1 MMACKGYQQVSLVY
15 ENYPESMIRAGWV
28 LAVWD
33 SKEKGL
39 TFVGTAG
46 SWFESHW
53 KRHDRSCEGPDFFR
67 CFFFVQIRSW
77 SLRKFRNFV
86 CRDTVMLLWNVLP
99 IWNNSDWLRPPSM
112 LVVSQFYFFQTT
124 KTKRFFLRRQEGV
137 ESKITSNFS
146 SNVSSNFSEIQ
157 SRRERSHPGT
167 ERLGMEIYAAVPL
180 RGWFPR
186 SFKKKGNGIH
196 WRNVSCIPC
205 QHSDLQFS
213 WAKCPDPGCM
223 VACLNRTGCSRERFE
238 KTWKDQRTEGWRGAL
253 EACIYFLLKKGRFQE
268 KR

>member
-1 MMACKGYQQVSLVY
+1 MT
-15 ENYPESMIRAGWV
+15 E
-28 LAVWD
+28 AVKD
-33 SKEKGL
+33 LIFSG
-39 TFVGTAG
+39 
-46 SWFESHW
+46 
-53 KRHDRSCEGPDFFR
+53 
-67 CFFFVQIRSW
+67 FFFVQIRSW
-77 SLRKFRNFV
+77 SLRKFRNFA

-99 IWNNSDWLRPPSM
+99 IWNNSDSLRPPSM

-180 RGWFPR
+180 RGWFPG
-186 SFKKKGNGIH
+186 SFKKKETGFTGETFHAFHASTLTFNL
-196 WRNVSCIPC
+196 V
-205 QHSDLQFS
+205 

-223 VACLNRTGCSRERFE
+223 VACLNWTGCSRERFE

-253 EACIYFLLKKGRFQE
+253 EACIYFLLKKAGFKKSNNERSFSVAICDGF
-268 KR
+268 